1 MVDEA
6 VLVRHVLCRRRWWLL
21 LLLLLLLLRA
31 FIVRRY
37 GIPPRVPVA
46 AATEGVEHG
55 RRVFRGRHH
64 CSAIG
69 GLVIG

>member
-1 MVDEA
+1 VVDET

-21 LLLLLLLLRA
+21 LLLLLLRA
-31 FIVRRY
+31 IIVRHC

-64 CSAIG
+64 CGAID